1 VICDVAQGPEL
12 ALLGC
17 FADALCPQYSVDVVR
32 PRGVGKSISPW
43 VERVDVFA
51 LEEV

>member
-1 VICDVAQGPEL
+1 VIGDVAQGTEL

-17 FADALCPQYSVDVVR
+17 FADALCPQYSIDVVR
-32 PRGVGKSISPW
+32 PPGVGKSISPW
-43 VERVDVFA
+43 VERVDVIA